1 MGEIGVGLGREV
13 RLVEREQRG
22 LDMEAAVLRVEAEGP
37 RRRGF
42 SKRVLAEGVLH
53 RCDAFVGR
61 EQPLDV
67 TARQEDGAGA
77 ARLCAWRAG
86 QTTGA

>member
-1 MGEIGVGLGREV
+1 MSGTVVGKIGVGLGREV

-22 LDMEAAVLRVEAEGP
+22 LDMETAVLRVEAENP

-42 SKRVLAEGVLH
+42 SQRMLAEGVLD
-53 RCDAFVGR
+53 RGDAFVGR

-67 TARQEDGAGA
+67 A
-77 ARLCAWRAG
+77 AR
-86 QTTGA
+86 